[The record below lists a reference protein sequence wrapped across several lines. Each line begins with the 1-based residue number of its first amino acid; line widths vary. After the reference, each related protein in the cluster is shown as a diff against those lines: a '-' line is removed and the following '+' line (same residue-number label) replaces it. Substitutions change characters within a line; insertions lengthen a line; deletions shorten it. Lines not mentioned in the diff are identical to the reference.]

1 MATKRAKT
9 YEKMTKLW
17 NKTKALKEERMGFM
31 KKKVE
36 GMVHKYFD
44 RIITR

>member
-1 MATKRAKT
+1 MEQNKSFKGREDEI
-9 YEKMTKLW
+9 YE
-17 NKTKALKEERMGFM
+17 